1 MNILDLSKL
10 AKNSNK
16 NFLNGLMHNNESFH
30 FLPVKEGIT
39 PQGEKLKLGFSV
51 YSLKM
56 FYMTGEWDILDKK
69 KQSEWIKFINSFQS
83 TNKLFPENSY
93 IDNEYLNYFKK
104 NRVKIIV
111 KDSAKR
117 LLNAVTNKNYELN
130 SRYIQN
136 SVRAETKQCIAT
148 LSQVGQIASQPYLDF
163 PKQDLAI
170 FLDNFDWT
178 QPWGAGAQFSGLSV
192 FITTQINDKKESDH
206 LLDAM
211 SDFIMKK
218 VNSNDGAYYVGNQ
231 PSKSEAINGAMKVLT
246 GLDWLGINIHYP
258 KKLID
263 LCLNTVPN
271 SEGCDLVDI
280 VYVLY
285 RCSLETDYRK
295 TEIVA
300 YLENLELLISLHFYE
315 DQGGFSYFT
324 NRSQQ
329 NYYGVKISNG
339 HDTPD
344 IHGTILLT
352 WALAMIHEIISP
364 ADNPWKIIKP

>member
-1 MNILDLSKL
+1 MKILKLSKS
-10 AKNSNK
+10 AKENNK
-16 NFLNGLMHNNESFH
+16 KFLNSLMLNSEGFH
-30 FLPVKEGIT
+30 FLPVNHGIT
-39 PQGEKLKLGFSV
+39 QQGEKLKLGFSV

-56 FYMTGEWDILDKK
+56 FYMTGEWDILDEIKK
-69 KQSEWIKFINSFQS
+69 SEWGNFINSFQT
-83 TNKLFPENSY
+83 TNKLFPENSF

-104 NRVKIIV
+104 HRLRIMA
-111 KDSAKR
+111 KDTAKR
-117 LLNAVTNKNYELN
+117 FLNTVTYKNYELN
-130 SRYIQN
+130 SMFIQN

-148 LSQVGQIASQPYLDF
+148 LNQVGKTISKPYLDF
-163 PKQDLAI
+163 PKEDLDV
-170 FLDNFDWT
+170 FLDNFDWS

-192 FITTQINDKKESDH
+192 FITTQINDKKELE
-206 LLDAM
+206 LLSAKM
-211 SDFIMKK
+211 SDFIMNK
-218 VNSNDGAYYVGNQ
+218 VNPNDGAYYVGNQ
-231 PSKSEAINGAMKVLT
+231 PSKSQAINGAMKVLT

-263 LCLNTVPN
+263 LCLNTSPS

-295 TEIVA
+295 GEIVSF
-300 YLENLELLISLHFYE
+300 LENLELLISAHFYQ

-324 NRSQQ
+324 NSSQQ

-339 HDTPD
+339 QDTPD
-344 IHGTILLT
+344 IHGTILFT
-352 WALAMIHEIISP
+352 WALAMIHELISP